1 MGRGRYIVIEGG
13 VGVGKSTIVQLL
25 AERIARDAGL
35 KTLITEEP
43 GSLRD
48 EKGTI
53 VVPIAHELRIMI
65 KAKSLTRSP
74 LTNVLLLNAS
84 RRENWL
90 QGIEPALVAGYDVIS
105 ARNWESTTAYQGFGQ
120 GWDID
125 HIEAMVL
132 EATSKEYMHPDFT
145 FILDLPE
152 KERLARQG
160 KRDYNSSA
168 DTFESLADDFH
179 TRVNDGY
186 RTIAELRGYPLISA
200 RPSPDEVVDAIWQH
214 VHSPE
219 QK

>member
-1 MGRGRYIVIEGG
+1 MRRGRYIVIEGG
-13 VGVGKSTIVQLL
+13 DGVGKSTIVQLL
-25 AERIARDAGL
+25 AERIARDPDL

-53 VVPIAHELRIMI
+53 VVPIAHELRTMI

-160 KRDYNSSA
+160 KRDYNSAA
-168 DTFESLADDFH
+168 DTFESLTDDFH

-186 RTIAELRGYPLISA
+186 RTIAKLRGYPLISA
-200 RPSPDEVVDAIWQH
+200 RPSPDDVVDAIWQH
-214 VHSPE
+214 M